1 MQHGHPARAKGR
13 LHASRVRVVHLGVIV
28 VAFFEISAA
37 QAPYQLTEA
46 EAAAGW
52 KLLWD
57 GTEAGKSR
65 DLVSGATGS
74 VNTWV
79 LDEGGLLD
87 PNAPDAYLFTR
98 EKYASFEFSVEWKTT
113 PGGNSGIFPRHDARS
128 GRCHAYEYAILDD
141 FSSHPDADDVMKHPG
156 ETTAWAKRTGT
167 AYDLYPTTEGGVLMG
182 AGGKPVSLAKPAGQW
197 NHGVIVANGNFIE
210 HWLNGQKVVDME
222 IGSAEWNAR
231 FARSKY
237 PGDFGCVVETYAKS
251 ASGFIAFQD
260 HGADLRVWYRHLKIR
275 PFTPG
280 EKLPKPTILP
290 IGPTGVVRIHS
301 AVTGATV
308 RYTLDGSAP
317 TESMPEFKD
326 SLVVSG
332 ATRLK
337 AVTFKPRFAASEAAQ
352 ADWTPS
358 SVAAA
363 PGAEPRIGLE
373 RAGRR
378 LRIANPDRESF
389 DLTLLSPDGSRAAAR
404 RVDRMDT
411 ELSLSGLEAG
421 IYLARMNAGTWT
433 RSRLLLIP

>member
-13 LHASRVRVVHLGVIV
+13 HDVRRVRLGVIL
-28 VAFFEISAA
+28 VAFYGISEA
-37 QAPYQLTEA
+37 QVPNQLTDA

-79 LDEGGLLD
+79 IDDGGLLD

-98 EKYASFEFSVEWKTT
+98 DKYASFEFSVEWKTS

-141 FSSHPDADDVMKHPG
+141 FSTHPDADDVMKHPG

-167 AYDLYPTTEGGVLMG
+167 AYDLYPTTEDGVLMG
-182 AGGKPVSLAKPAGQW
+182 AGGKQVSLTRPAGQW
-197 NHGVIVANGNFIE
+197 NHGVIVANGNFVE
-210 HWLNGQKVVDME
+210 HWLNGRKVVDME

-251 ASGFIAFQD
+251 ASGHLAFQD
-260 HGADLRVWYRHLKIR
+260 HGADLRVWYRNLKIR
-275 PFTPG
+275 PFVPG
-280 EKLPKPTILP
+280 GKLPKPAILP
-290 IGPTGVVRIHS
+290 IGPSGVVRIHS

-317 TESMPEFKD
+317 TEASPEFKD
-326 SLVVSG
+326 SLVVAKA
-332 ATRLK
+332 ATLK
-337 AVTFKPRFAASEAAQ
+337 AASFKPRFAPSEAAQ
-352 ADWTPS
+352 AEWAPV

-363 PGAEPRIGLE
+363 PGAGNRIGLE
-373 RAGRR
+373 RSGRR
-378 LRIANPDRESF
+378 LRVANPDRETF
-389 DLTLLSPDGSRAAAR
+389 ELTLLAPDGSRAAGR
-404 RVDRMDT
+404 RVDRKDS
-411 ELSLSGLEAG
+411 ELALNGLKAG